1 MQVDGGVSPHRQ
13 YEVMTINPY
22 QPVPAAESI
31 EDSEALTSLPF
42 DGVIEREDYA
52 ALLPNGQLLWWLQAT
67 LLLVLV
73 PALVVGVFISS
84 ASLIKDG
91 VRIQSLVILAMT
103 CGLLTLAAFT
113 AIAMGRRWRS
123 HRYLTRFPDLLGLAL
138 GEFDQHGL
146 LFHDGKRQHWFG
158 PTVLAAATISK
169 AGIRVLLPGSP
180 YRYLALTKR
189 LFQPYNIDK
198 AIEFKAAWKKKAAR
212 RSHSE
217 IHPIAN
223 LWKLTAEIPDGAV
236 GFKGYCSTKGST
248 RSSEVRQRAIF
259 EAVTAVGMFALACTT
274 DRIHWFLGASVY
286 SLFSAYACV
295 QSWRQYFHGAV
306 ENGWYQYGWI
316 SATQIATCINEIG
329 TVLDRKEVTSVN
341 ISEGIYSLTTTANN
355 QLFIFREH
363 VANEAQWQK
372 LVDLLRPASEGHAV
386 PGISMAN
393 AQPNQ
398 HLCQPQPVAIR
409 FDGHLK

>member
-1 MQVDGGVSPHRQ
+1 M
-13 YEVMTINPY
+13 MINPY
-22 QPVPAAESI
+22 QPVLQPESV
-31 EDSEALTSLPF
+31 EDLEPLTGLHF

-52 ALLPNGQLLWWLQAT
+52 ALLPNGQFLWWLQVT

-73 PALVVGVFISS
+73 PALVLGVFISS
-84 ASLIKDG
+84 ASLLKDG
-91 VRIQSLVILAMT
+91 ATIQSLVILAMT
-103 CGLLTLAAFT
+103 CGLLILAAFT

-198 AIEFKAAWKKKAAR
+198 AFEFKAAWKKKAAR

-223 LWKLTAEIPDGAV
+223 LWKLTAETPDGAV
-236 GFKGYCSTKGST
+236 GFKGYCSTKEST
-248 RSSEVRQRAIF
+248 RSSEVRQRAML
-259 EAVTAVGMFALACTT
+259 ETVTAVGMFALACTT
-274 DRIHWFLGASVY
+274 DRTYWFLGASVY

-341 ISEGIYSLTTTANN
+341 ISEGVYSLTTTANN

-363 VANEAQWQK
+363 VANEVQWQK
-372 LVDLLRPASEGHAV
+372 LGDLLHPAFEGHAV
-386 PGISMAN
+386 PNSIVAN
-393 AQPNQ
+393 TQPNDPSWQ
-398 HLCQPQPVAIR
+398 SRPVAIR
-409 FDGHLK
+409 FDGHSK